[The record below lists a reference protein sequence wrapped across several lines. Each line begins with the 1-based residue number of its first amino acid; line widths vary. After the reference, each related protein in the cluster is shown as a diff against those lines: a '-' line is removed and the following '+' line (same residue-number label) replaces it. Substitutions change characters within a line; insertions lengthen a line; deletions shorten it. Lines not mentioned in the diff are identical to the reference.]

1 MIVPDEGHDKIWY
14 HKAKDLKMNHEM
26 FMVDAEKSVFV
37 GGHVNIND
45 QILS

>member
-1 MIVPDEGHDKIWY
+1 
-14 HKAKDLKMNHEM
+14 MNHEM

-45 QILS
+45 QILSWPSSGTIIVKIFKS